1 MLDGTKWLLI
11 AEINNEA
18 DGGESPATVRSA
30 LESVRGGYSPDP
42 DELVDVGP
50 IQREL
55 ENLLSSGQGG
65 DLAENL
71 LTDADWREYG
81 DGDLQARARKGH

>member
-30 LESVRGGYSPDP
+30 LESVRGGYNPDP
-42 DELVDVGP
+42 DELVDEEP

-55 ENLLSSGQGG
+55 EEMVQLGQGD

-71 LTDADWREYG
+71 LTDADWQEYS